1 MTKFLY
7 NKIITT
13 YQDSEVCKYA
23 ISDPL
28 TALSELLYKL

>member
-1 MTKFLY
+1 MTEFLY

-13 YQDSEVCKYA
+13 YQDSEAYKYV

-28 TALSELLYKL
+28 VALSKLLYKL

>member
-1 MTKFLY
+1 MEFLY

-13 YQDSEVCKYA
+13 YQDSEACKYA

-28 TALSELLYKL
+28 VALSKLLYKL